1 MGGARRALGNA
12 GAGMMPLVVAHR
24 DASGLLN
31 GCWEFD
37 PVRGVVVLVVRVND
51 AAATVAVDVSVCS
64 PERARHGAYPIRRY
78 SGDMWRIWPAQYIY
92 GPSCDLLMEPCP
104 IVEALGILPV
114 VLSHS
119 PEAISIELA
128 AL

>member
-1 MGGARRALGNA
+1 
-12 GAGMMPLVVAHR
+12 MMPLVVAHR
-24 DASGLLN
+24 DASGLLT

-37 PVRGVVVLVVRVND
+37 PARGVVVLVVRVTD
-51 AAATVAVDVSVCS
+51 AAATVAVDVAVCS

-78 SGDMWRIWPAQYIY
+78 SGDMWRIWPALYVY
-92 GPSCDLLMEPCP
+92 GPSGELRLDPLPV
-104 IVEALGILPV
+104 VEAMGIVPV

-119 PEAISIELA
+119 PEAISDELT